1 MNQFESMTAKYFKL
15 WQTKNIEGLSKLF
28 DDSILLQDWDNLIR
42 GKEAII
48 KFNIDFFNS
57 VNLIELNVVSSHC
70 FENTTFS
77 RLCPSSPSTQL
88 ARGIRLGVG
97 CSLKWCCS
105 MCRPWVEFRPG
116 GYRILIG

>member
-28 DDSILLQDWDNLIR
+28 DDSILLQDWDNLLR

-48 KFNIDFFNS
+48 KFNLDFFNS

-77 RLCPSSPSTQL
+77 ELRIIIDGVKLTVLDKIVFDKNFLITQ
-88 ARGIRLGVG
+88 IRAYKG
-97 CSLKWCCS
+97 
-105 MCRPWVEFRPG
+105 
-116 GYRILIG
+116 

>member
-42 GKEAII
+42 GKEDII
-48 KFNIDFFNS
+48 KFNLDFFNS

-70 FENTTFS
+70 FENITFS
-77 RLCPSSPSTQL
+77 ELS
-88 ARGIRLGVG
+88 IIIDGVKLTVLDKIVFNEN
-97 CSLKWCCS
+97 LK
-105 MCRPWVEFRPG
+105 
-116 GYRILIG
+116 ITLIKAFKG

>member
-48 KFNIDFFNS
+48 KFNSNFFNS
-57 VNLIELNVVSSHC
+57 VNLIELNVVSFHC
-70 FENTTFS
+70 YENTTFS
-77 RLCPSSPSTQL
+77 ELNIIIDGVKLTVLDKIVFDKNFLITQ
-88 ARGIRLGVG
+88 IRAYKG
-97 CSLKWCCS
+97 
-105 MCRPWVEFRPG
+105 
-116 GYRILIG
+116 

>member
-42 GKEAII
+42 GKEAVI
-48 KFNIDFFNS
+48 KFNLDFFNS
-57 VNLIELNVVSSHC
+57 VNLIELNGVSSHC

-77 RLCPSSPSTQL
+77 ELIIIIDGLKLSVLDKIVFNKNFLITQ
-88 ARGIRLGVG
+88 IRAFKG
-97 CSLKWCCS
+97 
-105 MCRPWVEFRPG
+105 
-116 GYRILIG
+116 